1 MEQVVNMVNLNNEN
15 IMTAKDAS
23 KIWGKN
29 PAYVRSMINEYP
41 EKWPTG
47 SWRKFGN
54 TLVVTTKGME
64 KVTGIKDPRKK
75 GRNSK
80 A

>member
-1 MEQVVNMVNLNNEN
+1 
-15 IMTAKDAS
+15 
-23 KIWGKN
+23 
-29 PAYVRSMINEYP
+29 MINEYP

-75 GRNSK
+75 GK
-80 A
+80 K